1 MIYNSFDKIPHKPPL
16 PTPEDERRGKHTAMR
31 RRMVTGLWEEDLREE
46 MQKHFSQARY
56 ANIGVP
62 DMSSNVL
69 EQITRQLSVLYSNG
83 VTVSHTEDITGLT
96 GRNGLVTIAG
106 LWPLMQR
113 SQQLTLALRDSFVL
127 ITPVKHIQGQPTKHP
142 GVQYRLQTGDYVY
155 CESAEDA
162 PDVPMYFMEQRL
174 RRTPEKTLQW
184 VADVYDIRDPKNP
197 MMGMFKIEQDGSLGE
212 DVSQMY
218 MGTPIQKG
226 DDYPYRSKE
235 GEPFL
240 PLVMYRAQKTG
251 HLWNAYDGAT
261 SAWGALSAATLMSW
275 WVKNFR
281 DSSWAQKYVA
291 GLTLG
296 TSGIDQEGMARRQA
310 IDTDPSSILVFHQ
323 DPELQGSPLIG
334 AFETASDPQK
344 MMEALAMYEYRVCTS
359 AGLASSVMKQSGDPR
374 SGYALSVSR
383 EQQRESSRQ
392 FALVFQQA
400 DQLLLAKTAMITN
413 RFLGTSFPESGYR
426 VAYHQLPKSAAEQK
440 EDRENIIQLLNAG
453 LISPV
458 EAMQK
463 LHPDMDEQAAK
474 DHLNKIRR
482 DRAEFL

>member
-1 MIYNSFDKIPHKPPL
+1 MINNQFDQIPNKPPL
-16 PTPEDERRGKHTAMR
+16 PTTEDERRARFVAMK
-31 RRMVTGLWEEDLREE
+31 RRMITGLWEEDLRQE
-46 MQKHFSQARY
+46 MQSHFSQARY

-83 VTVSHTEDITGLT
+83 VTVSHSEDISGLT
-96 GRNGLVTIAG
+96 GRNGLITIAG

-113 SQQLTLALRDSFVL
+113 SQQLTLALRDSFVM
-127 ITPVKHIQGQPTKHP
+127 ITPVNHIQGMPTKNP
-142 GVQYRLQTGDYVY
+142 GVQYRLQTGDFVY
-155 CESAEDA
+155 CESAENA
-162 PDVPMYFMEQRL
+162 PDVPMYFLEQRL
-174 RRTPEKTLQW
+174 RRTKDNKLNW
-184 VADVYDIRDPKNP
+184 IADVYDIRDPKNP
-197 MMGMFKIEQDGSLGE
+197 SMGMYKINKDGSLGE
-212 DVSQMY
+212 DVTKLY
-218 MGTPIQKG
+218 MGQPIQSG
-226 DDYPYRSKE
+226 DNYPYRSAS

-251 HLWNAYDGAT
+251 HLWNSHDGSSLAY
-261 SAWGALSAATLMSW
+261 GALSAATLMSW

-296 TSGIDQEGMARRQA
+296 TGGIDQDGLARRQA

-334 AFETASDPQK
+334 AFETASDPLK
-344 MMEALAMYEYRVCTS
+344 MMEALSMYEYRVCVS
-359 AGLASSVMKQSGDPR
+359 AGLAASVLKQSGDPR
-374 SGYALSVSR
+374 SGYALSVGR

-392 FALVFQQA
+392 FSIVFQQY
-400 DQLLLAKTAMITN
+400 DRQLLAKTAMIAN
-413 RFLGTSFPESGYR
+413 KFFNTSFPESGYR
-426 VAYHQLPKSAAEQK
+426 VSYHQLPKSAQEQR
-440 EDRENIIQLLNAG
+440 EQRENIIQLLNAG

-463 LHPDMDEQAAK
+463 LHSDMDEQAAR
-474 DHLNKIRR
+474 DHLNKIRKE
-482 DRAEFL
+482 RAEFL